1 MEKQENP
8 DIGGNINATTT
19 LERNLSGS
27 SEIENARSLQ
37 LSNFTSGCISRE
49 KSHTSAQRDMYQ
61 GAHRGSVCDSE
72 KLDMT
77 YLQEN
82 EWKTMQYVSI
92 LEYYEA
98 DSYIP
103 AMA

>member
-1 MEKQENP
+1 MHVPFNSAILLLDVFP
-8 DIGGNINATTT
+8 
-19 LERNLSGS
+19 
-27 SEIENARSLQ
+27 
-37 LSNFTSGCISRE
+37 E
-49 KSHTSAQRDMYQ
+49 KSCTSAQRGMYQ
-61 GAHRGSVCDSE
+61 RAHRGSVCDSE

-103 AMA
+103 AMARSKKS

>member
-1 MEKQENP
+1 
-8 DIGGNINATTT
+8 
-19 LERNLSGS
+19 
-27 SEIENARSLQ
+27 
-37 LSNFTSGCISRE
+37 
-49 KSHTSAQRDMYQ
+49 MYQ
-61 GAHRGSVCDSE
+61 RAHRGSVCDSE